1 MKKLYFLNEEESKR
15 ILNLHKD
22 ATKKQ
27 YLKEDDGQLYK
38 QFAIDGSGNINI
50 VDASG
55 KTKRMYNPST
65 DENLPTYGETAT
77 NVFTPGRSTEI
88 NPTVTDA
95 TVTNKTK
102 VQSKTNPLV
111 TKIQQSLKEKGVNL
125 GTSGPNKD
133 GIDGILGKLTLNG
146 IVSALGGGT
155 TVEKTT
161 KTEIEPETMARKEV
175 SLKQEPNPELELKQ
189 TTPSTPT
196 PAADI
201 KVATETQ
208 PGKTP
213 VASTPVKDDE
223 VATDDG
229 RPDDEKING

>member
-65 DENLPTYGETAT
+65 DENLPTYNENPT
-77 NVFTPGRSTEI
+77 NVYTPGRPTEI
-88 NPTVTDA
+88 KPTVTDS

-102 VQSKTNPLV
+102 EQSKTNPLV
-111 TKIQQSLKEKGVNL
+111 TKIQQSLKEKGIYL
-125 GTSGPNKD
+125 GNSGKGD
-133 GIDGILGKLTLNG
+133 GVDGILGKLTLNG
-146 IVSALGGGT
+146 ILSALGGGT

-161 KTEIEPETMARKEV
+161 KTEIEPETMDRKEV

-196 PAADI
+196 PAAEI

>member
-1 MKKLYFLNEEESKR
+1 MKKLYFLNEEESNR

-27 YLKEDDGQLYK
+27 YLKEEDGQLYK
-38 QFAIDGSGNINI
+38 KFATDGSGNTNI

-55 KTKRMYNPST
+55 KTKRMLQPNTT
-65 DENLPTYGETAT
+65 DENLPTYGETPT
-77 NVFTPGRSTEI
+77 N
-88 NPTVTDA
+88 VTDA

-146 IVSALGGGT
+146 ILSALGGGT

-223 VATDDG
+223 VAVDDN
-229 RPDDEKING
+229 RPDAEKI

>member
-1 MKKLYFLNEEESKR
+1 MKKLYFLNEEESNR

-22 ATKKQ
+22 ATKRQ
-27 YLKEDDGQLYK
+27 YLKEEEGQLYI
-38 QFAIDGSGNINI
+38 QSSPDGSGHTYI

-55 KTKRMYNPST
+55 KTKRMYDPAT
-65 DENLPTYGETAT
+65 DENLPTFGDNPT
-77 NVFTPGRSTEI
+77 NVFIPGRSTEI
-88 NPTVTDA
+88 KPTVTDA

-102 VQSKTNPLV
+102 EQSKTNPLV
-111 TKIQQSLKEKGVNL
+111 TKIQQSLKEKGIYL
-125 GTSGPNKD
+125 GTSGKGD
-133 GIDGILGKLTLNG
+133 GVDGILGKLTLNG
-146 IVSALGGGT
+146 ILSALGGGT

-223 VATDDG
+223 VATDDN

>member
-1 MKKLYFLNEEESKR
+1 MCQYNKIIAANGMITAEEIQKCMVSTGKK
-15 ILNLHKD
+15 
-22 ATKKQ
+22 AT
-27 YLKEDDGQLYK
+27 DP
-38 QFAIDGSGNINI
+38 
-50 VDASG
+50 
-55 KTKRMYNPST
+55 NP
-65 DENLPTYGETAT
+65 DRP
-77 NVFTPGRSTEI
+77 TEI
-88 NPTVTDA
+88 KS

-102 VQSKTNPLV
+102 EQSKTNPLV
-111 TKIQQSLKEKGVNL
+111 TKIQQSLKEKGIYL
-125 GTSGPNKD
+125 GTSGKGD
-133 GIDGILGKLTLNG
+133 GVDGILGKLTLNG
-146 IVSALGGGT
+146 ILSALGGGT

-161 KTEIEPETMARKEV
+161 KTEIEPETMDRKEV

-223 VATDDG
+223 VATEDG